1 MLDSAE
7 PRNNFLLAA
16 LPDPEWQ
23 RWQPLLET
31 VEMPLGQGTLGPF
44 IGLQRGPSADGA
56 SGAQRTRTAP

>member
-23 RWQPLLET
+23 RWRVLLKKW
-31 VEMPLGQGTLGPF
+31 
-44 IGLQRGPSADGA
+44 ICR
-56 SGAQRTRTAP
+56 